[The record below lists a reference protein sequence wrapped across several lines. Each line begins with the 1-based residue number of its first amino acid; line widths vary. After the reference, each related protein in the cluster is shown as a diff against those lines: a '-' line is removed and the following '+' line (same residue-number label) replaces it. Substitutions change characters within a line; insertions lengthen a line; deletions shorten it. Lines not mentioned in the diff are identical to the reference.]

1 MTQFILIGC
10 STSTLSG
17 TSGIRL
23 FSVGDGCTFVSS
35 SVPSIVGGVAV
46 GGVAA
51 GVVATCSASSAS
63 SSSSSIL
70 VTGNSLLSPVGWA
83 TFCKEIGLGKGDRNS
98 SAGG

>member
-1 MTQFILIGC
+1 M
-10 STSTLSG
+10 
-17 TSGIRL
+17 
-23 FSVGDGCTFVSS
+23 GDGCTFVSS
-35 SVPSIVGGVAV
+35 SVPSIV

>member
-35 SVPSIVGGVAV
+35 SVPSIVGGVA
-46 GGVAA
+46 A
-51 GVVATCSASSAS
+51 GVVATCSASSA
-63 SSSSSIL
+63 SSSSIL